1 MVLHRIPWLT
11 NLKLAVF
18 SIRPGPL
25 EGKQKEKHRDVAD
38 AIARFL
44 TKYSETAKDPQAGS
58 ERKCS
63 KFSGLGVSQ
72 QGSRV

>member
-1 MVLHRIPWLT
+1 MDSVATPLRSVLLLR
-11 NLKLAVF
+11 A
-18 SIRPGPL
+18 SIR
-25 EGKQKEKHRDVAD
+25 KQKEKHRDVAD

-44 TKYSETAKDPQAGS
+44 TKYSETAKDPQAGP

-63 KFSGLGVSQ
+63 KFSGLGVLQ